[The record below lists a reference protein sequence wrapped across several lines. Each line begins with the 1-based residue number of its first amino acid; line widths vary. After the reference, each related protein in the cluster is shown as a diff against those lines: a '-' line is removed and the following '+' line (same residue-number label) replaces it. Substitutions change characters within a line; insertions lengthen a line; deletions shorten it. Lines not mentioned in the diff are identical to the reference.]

1 MRPSG
6 GWWVQ
11 SRCVMVGPMLVWC
24 HFTLL
29 EVSGQMEKLPNGQS
43 LPHWKGFILFF
54 LRGSNQHALKRDNGK
69 MKKLKKIIFQENSF
83 LSFRKP
89 APVTIPEKVGCHT
102 IRVHFGKFGQLLWS
116 RQLTWGS
123 LQAQRRT
130 RRFQDLWILIRAEVS
145 FVCESSISNAW
156 GDSCPIKSCLLHR
169 QRAHPEPCGW
179 GKENC
184 WGSKGSFVGHW
195 KPDFPPVGFA
205 R

>member
-1 MRPSG
+1 
-6 GWWVQ
+6 
-11 SRCVMVGPMLVWC
+11 MVGPMLVWC

-102 IRVHFGKFGQLLWS
+102 IRVHFGKFGELL
-116 RQLTWGS
+116 
-123 LQAQRRT
+123 
-130 RRFQDLWILIRAEVS
+130 
-145 FVCESSISNAW
+145 
-156 GDSCPIKSCLLHR
+156 
-169 QRAHPEPCGW
+169 
-179 GKENC
+179 
-184 WGSKGSFVGHW
+184 
-195 KPDFPPVGFA
+195 
-205 R
+205 